1 MRTVAS
7 TTSTSASST
16 DPAAAT
22 SPSRARTPG
31 LVIPG
36 PAFFMYSVHRT
47 VPRSRSDGQAFPRPD
62 AQRAAGQPDCPAAGT
77 AGAGRR
83 SHAGHRSTRP
93 AAAHRQPDAD
103 SRASHRAARQGS
115 GITVR
120 ADTALHAEGEA
131 AQRVATQFTD
141 LLARSGGPRLTPAKG
156 KTAAAPGGIR
166 FQIVPT
172 FRDSGESYTLESTA
186 QGVVIRPATKPA
198 CSTAQPRLPS
208 WPRAEATACCPRYRS
223 GRAALQLAR
232 FHARLGTAF
241 PEHGRDQARARC
253 DGRAQAQYL
262 PLAPDR

>member
-36 PAFFMYSVHRT
+36 PAFSCIAFIAPFQGV
-47 VPRSRSDGQAFPRPD
+47 VPMVKP
-62 AQRAAGQPDCPAAGT
+62 
-77 AGAGRR
+77 
-83 SHAGHRSTRP
+83 
-93 AAAHRQPDAD
+93 
-103 SRASHRAARQGS
+103 SRARMRSALLGSLIALLPALPALAADPTPATEAPGPQLRTGSLMLIPAPATVQRGQGS

-131 AQRVATQFTD
+131 AQRVATSSPTCWRAVAVRA
-141 LLARSGGPRLTPAKG
+141 LRRPRARRQPPRAASASRSCPPSV
-156 KTAAAPGGIR
+156 TAA
-166 FQIVPT
+166 
-172 FRDSGESYTLESTA
+172 SYTLESTA

-223 GRAALQLAR
+223 GTRRASAGAVSCSTR
-232 FHARLGTAF
+232 
-241 PEHGRDQARARC
+241 HGISRARTRSSAC
-253 DGRAQAQYL
+253 SMRWPRTSSIPSTGT
-262 PLAPDR
+262 